1 MDNEQQKLGF
11 LDDDAGN
18 HSSKRL
24 CGVITLGIDMFLA
37 LFLFFFSLYHPNSEY
52 NTAVKII
59 ETLGLIGGG
68 LLGIGVF
75 EGVFNRGKPQ

>member
-1 MDNEQQKLGF
+1 MTCTQKLGF
-11 LDDDAGN
+11 LDDGAGN

-24 CGVITLGIDMFLA
+24 WGTVILSIDMFLA

-52 NTAVKII
+52 NTAIKII
-59 ETLGLIGGG
+59 ETLGCIGGA

-75 EGVFNRGKPQ
+75 EGVFNRSKV